1 MAKRKWSQ
9 HVTET
14 SDAMDLKPG
23 VFESDDP
30 EQIARS
36 VASSAEHSKRR
47 KATPFRSA
55 MSMIVFYTNRAGT
68 HLSKRRRQILER
80 AKGELRKIYDRP
92 PARSKR
98 A

>member
-1 MAKRKWSQ
+1 
-9 HVTET
+9 
-14 SDAMDLKPG
+14 MDLKPG

-30 EQIARS
+30 REIARS
-36 VASSAEHSKRR
+36 VATSAEHSHRR

-55 MSMIVFYTNRAGT
+55 MSMIVFYTNRAGK
-68 HLSKRRRQILER
+68 HLSTRRRSILDR
-80 AKGELRKIYDRP
+80 AKAELRKLYHRP